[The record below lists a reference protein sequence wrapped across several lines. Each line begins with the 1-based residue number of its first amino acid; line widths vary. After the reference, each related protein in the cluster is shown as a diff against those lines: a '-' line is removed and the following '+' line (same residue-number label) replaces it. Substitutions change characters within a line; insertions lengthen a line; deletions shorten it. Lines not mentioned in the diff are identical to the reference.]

1 MRDINFIKMHGLGND
16 FVVFDA
22 RTASIEFDD
31 QMVRAIAN
39 RHTGVGCDQLVILEP
54 ARSPE
59 ADLFMRIHNADGS
72 EVVACGN
79 ATRCVAAKVMDDNA
93 SDQATIETRA
103 GLLTIK
109 RTGTGF
115 TVNMGKA
122 FDDWKD
128 IPLAWNADTLHL
140 ELSEGVLSDP
150 VGVNIGNPHLVFF
163 VDKLANV
170 PLANLGPKFEHNPL
184 FPEGTNV
191 EVVQV
196 ISYDRLKIRVWERG
210 VGITQACGTGA
221 CAALVA
227 SHRRGFTG
235 RQAQVELE
243 GGSLEIVWQEDNKVL
258 MTGPASISFTG
269 TWHL

>member
-22 RTASIEFDD
+22 RTTSIEFDD

-72 EVVACGN
+72 EVAACGN
-79 ATRCVAAKVMDDNA
+79 ATRCVAAKVMDDNV
-93 SDQATIETRA
+93 SDQVTIQTGA
-103 GLLTIK
+103 GLLTTK
-109 RTGTGF
+109 RAESGF

-122 FDDWKD
+122 YDNWKD
-128 IPLAWNADTLHL
+128 IPLAWEADTLHL

-150 VGVNIGNPHLVFF
+150 VSVSIGNPHTVFF
-163 VDKLANV
+163 VDALENI
-170 PLANLGPKFEHNPL
+170 PLADLGPKIENHAL

-191 EVVQV
+191 EAVQ
-196 ISYDRLKIRVWERG
+196 IITSNHLKIKVWERG

-227 SHRRGFTG
+227 SHRRGLTE
-235 RQAQVELE
+235 RQALVELE
-243 GGSLEIVWQEDNKVL
+243 GGNLEIVWREDNHVF
-258 MTGPASISFTG
+258 MTGPVAISFTG
-269 TWHL
+269 TWQI